1 MRTTTLKENHE
12 KAINALELLQKA
24 DLRKR
29 EQITKLRK
37 ITNNMYKDWT
47 QYRYVL
53 KQARKY
59 ARCERWLRDYYR
71 RKLESINRLAIY
83 NR

>member
-29 EQITKLRK
+29 EQITTLRK
-37 ITNNMYKDWT
+37 IENNMYKDWNR
-47 QYRYVL
+47 YRYAL

-71 RKLESINRLAIY
+71 RKLEKINTLAIY
-83 NR
+83 NK